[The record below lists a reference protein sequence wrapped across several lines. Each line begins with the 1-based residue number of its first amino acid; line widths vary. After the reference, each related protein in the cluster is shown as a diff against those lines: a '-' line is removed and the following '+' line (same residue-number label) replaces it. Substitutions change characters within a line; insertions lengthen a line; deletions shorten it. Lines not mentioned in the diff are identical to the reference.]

1 MPLPQPYNQPA
12 SYRKTQIETASPE
25 GLILMLYD
33 GALRFLALAEEAF
46 EKKELEDING
56 ALQRV
61 QAIITELLSSLDK
74 AKGGEIA
81 VNLERLYLFFLERL
95 GTANVQKDPVPIREI
110 KPLIEDLRN
119 AWAELVKQN
128 AKKNEGPAKP
138 VQRLNIAI

>member
-1 MPLPQPYNQPA
+1 MSLPQPYNQPA

-33 GALRFLALAEEAF
+33 GALRFLSIAEDSF
-46 EKKELEDING
+46 EKKELEGINT

-61 QAIITELLSSLDK
+61 QAIIAELLGSLDK
-74 AKGGEIA
+74 EKGGDIA
-81 VNLERLYLFFLERL
+81 LNLERLYLFFLERL
-95 GTANVQKDPVPIREI
+95 GTANVQKDVAPIKEI

-128 AKKNEGPAKP
+128 AKKNEAPAKP
-138 VQRLNIAI
+138 IQRLNIAI